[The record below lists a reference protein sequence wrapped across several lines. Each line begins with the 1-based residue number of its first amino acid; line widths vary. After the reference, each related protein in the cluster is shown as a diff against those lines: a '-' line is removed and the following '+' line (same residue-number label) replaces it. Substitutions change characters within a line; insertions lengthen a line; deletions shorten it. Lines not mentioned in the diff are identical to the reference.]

1 MSQRKCAYTGL
12 PAKTTD
18 KVIPTKDGG
27 DQSHNW
33 ANSVPC
39 SNEYKKIKAMRQP
52 NQTELEAA
60 NLFFEIESA
69 KLKLQ
74 SLEQKRDVLQAK
86 LREKHNIEYY
96 EEVLEDKKPPKPK
109 KLSKDEQTK
118 QAYKE
123 KELIEMDAGLD
134 KVVEKKKKE
143 TKAIF

>member
-1 MSQRKCAYTGL
+1 MSRRKCIYTGL

-39 SNEYKKIKAMRQP
+39 SNEYKKIKALRQP

-74 SLEQKRDVLQAK
+74 TLEQKRDALQAK
-86 LREKHNIEYY
+86 LREKHQIEYY
-96 EEVLEDKKPPKPK
+96 EETLEVEKPVKPK
-109 KLSKDEQTK
+109 KISKKEQVK

-123 KELIEMDAGLD
+123 KEIADMSESLD
-134 KVVEKKKKE
+134 SLVEKKKKK
-143 TKAIF
+143 TKVMW